1 MNLALPFGST
11 PASVLQQTYREEGA
25 LFLPRA
31 LTAEHL
37 SKVEAAYDWMLAH
50 PDPTHVKFYP
60 KEDAT
65 FLQATGYSAD
75 VPVFMTLLR
84 DTPIPDLC
92 AALFGNGDQPGDVWY
107 LGEQLF
113 LKEGGA
119 ARRTP
124 WHQDSSY
131 LAFNGAKIAVMWITL
146 DPLPANGCLEVI
158 PKTHKGITWNGSM
171 FHPDDDTIPLYA
183 DSPLPRLPDIEQNRA
198 DWDIHSWPVTPG
210 DVLIFHTACMHGG
223 GATVP
228 GQRRRTL
235 TLRFFGDD
243 VVWIERPKRTDRLS
257 GQNRGEGKT
266 VAHTIGEPLS
276 KSPQFRRVYPRPE
289 GV

>member
-1 MNLALPFGST
+1 MNE
-11 PASVLQQTYREEGA
+11 LQRLYREDGVVFLPGA
-25 LFLPRA
+25 LSAADLQ
-31 LTAEHL
+31 
-37 SKVEAAYDWMLAH
+37 KVEAAWQWMIDH

-75 VPVFMTLLR
+75 VPVFADLLR
-84 DTPIPDLC
+84 ATPIARIC
-92 AALFGNGDQPGDVWY
+92 AELFGNDQRPGPVWY

-131 LAFNGAKIAVMWITL
+131 LAFSGEKIAVVWITL
-146 DPLPANGCLEVI
+146 DPLPPEGCLEVI
-158 PKTHKGITWNGSM
+158 PGSHRGITWNGSM
-171 FHPDDDTIPLYA
+171 FHPDDDTLPLYA
-183 DSPLPRLPDIEQNRA
+183 RSDLPRLPDIQANRSA
-198 DWDIHSWPVTPG
+198 WDIRSWPVTPG
-210 DVLIFHTACMHGG
+210 DVLVFHTACLHGG
-223 GATVP
+223 AATVP

-243 VVWIERPKRTDRLS
+243 VVWIERPQRTDRLS
-257 GQNRGEGKT
+257 GQNRGEGRH
-266 VAHTIGEPLS
+266 VPHPVGEPLA
-276 KSPQFRRVYPRPE
+276 KSPQFRQVFPPRPAAA
-289 GV
+289 GTA

>member
-1 MNLALPFGST
+1 MSLSE
-11 PASVLQQTYREEGA
+11 LQQLYREDGVVFLPGA
-25 LFLPRA
+25 LTSEDLA
-31 LTAEHL
+31 
-37 SKVEAAYDWMLAH
+37 KVEHAYDWMLAN
-50 PDPTHVKFYP
+50 PNETHVKFYP

-75 VPVFMTLLR
+75 VPAFAPMLKE
-84 DTPIPDLC
+84 TPIPRIC
-92 AALFGNGDQPGDVWY
+92 ADLFGNAERPGPVWY

-131 LAFNGAKIAVMWITL
+131 LAFNGDKIAVMWISL
-146 DPLPANGCLEVI
+146 DPLPPEACLEVI
-158 PKTHKGITWNGSM
+158 PGSHKGITWNGSM

-183 DSPLPRLPDIEQNRA
+183 KADLPRLPDIQVERSNP
-198 DWDIHSWPVTPG
+198 DSPWDIRSWPVTPG
-210 DVLIFHTACMHGG
+210 DVLIFHTACLHGG
-223 GATVP
+223 GATMP

-243 VVWIERPKRTDRLS
+243 VAWIERPQRNDRLS
-257 GQNRGEGKT
+257 GQNKGKGRT
-266 VAHTIGEPLS
+266 VQHTIGEPLS
-276 KSPQFRRVYPRPE
+276 KSPLFRQVYPLISK
-289 GV
+289 G